1 MADEKTEHKIL
12 EYEIHEL
19 ANLLPMLT
27 PEELQSL
34 ASDIK
39 VNGQRFAII
48 RWRGKIID
56 GRNRLYACGIAK
68 VAPKIVDKDDA
79 LPDEKAVM
87 DFIMSANFERRH
99 LNASERAIIGNEMR
113 KLQEE
118 MLKKIA
124 VVPPET
130 KPTEE
135 AEQSGE
141 VEETKESD
149 ESEEPEEK
157 KLPRDKTKRVAKMA
171 ARAGTSPAY
180 VHEAERIERE
190 SPEKYKEVKDG
201 KKTISQA
208 RKEIKEESGEEI
220 SEEKAYE
227 KATKMVDKF
236 QEKLEGLG
244 YRLVQ
249 TKIAKV

>member
-1 MADEKTEHKIL
+1 MADEKTELIL
-12 EYEIHEL
+12 DYEIHEF
-19 ANLLPMLT
+19 ANLLPMLS

-34 ASDIK
+34 ARDIE

-56 GRNRLYACGIAK
+56 GRNRLAACGIAK

-79 LPDEKAVM
+79 LPDGKAVM

-124 VVPPET
+124 AASPEEVPV
-130 KPTEE
+130 E
-135 AEQSGE
+135 AEQS
-141 VEETKESD
+141 EEAEES
-149 ESEEPEEK
+149 EEK
-157 KLPRDKTKRVAKMA
+157 KLPRDKTKRVATMA

-249 TKIAKV
+249 TKITKV